1 LRLESR
7 ILELDGGSP
16 GSLTALSHDSRYH
29 YHRLVQELLHAAPE
43 PDGCN
48 PPGVLCVCNQETRS
62 SKLGLVLHSTYC
74 KQESRTGSKKQG
86 GHDFLEEAPWR
97 TSVPD
102 APVDAERMLSA
113 PLLSVVLALPVRD
126 DSPSSYRDCWFL
138 GNLIPT
144 PTASLAVRFAFRI
157 RFRRFSSSSSGVSFL
172 RPRFCLG
179 ASATSEK
186 PKLQDCR
193 KREARNS
200 G

>member
-1 LRLESR
+1 MRLESR

-113 PLLSVVLALPVRD
+113 PLLSVVLVLPAR
-126 DSPSSYRDCWFL
+126 RL
-138 GNLIPT
+138 AILIPGLLVLGQFNT
-144 PTASLAVRFAFRI
+144 HTHCILGGAVCVSYPFPPLLLLFLRSELLAASLLSWGLCNQRETK
-157 RFRRFSSSSSGVSFL
+157 
-172 RPRFCLG
+172 
-179 ASATSEK
+179 TSR
-186 PKLQDCR
+186 LQEER
-193 KREARNS
+193 SKK
-200 G
+200 